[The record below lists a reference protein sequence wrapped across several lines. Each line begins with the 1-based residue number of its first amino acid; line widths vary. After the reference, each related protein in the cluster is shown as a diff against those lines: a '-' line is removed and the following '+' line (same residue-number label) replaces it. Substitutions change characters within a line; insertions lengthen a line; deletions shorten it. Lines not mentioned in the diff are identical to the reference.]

1 MEDSGDFCRDSVG
14 LLKCWLL
21 FLYLCLLRLFFRLV
35 LLVNFCDVAFVLS
48 SIELSCV
55 VGLAMVTERK

>member
-1 MEDSGDFCRDSVG
+1 MLALVLVS
-14 LLKCWLL
+14 L
-21 FLYLCLLRLFFRLV
+21 FIAFIFRLV

-55 VGLAMVTERK
+55 VGLAMVTEKVKQKDWGNMCSNAI